1 MIENLTQVFNRLLAA
16 GLKLKARKCNLFAT
30 EVEYLGHIVSA
41 EGIATH
47 PDKIKAVKEWEVP
60 SNVSELRSFLGFC
73 GYYRRFVENFSAIA
87 KPLHDLTKKG
97 SLFRWSDDCQ
107 TAFDILR
114 KKLTTSPVLAHPN
127 FKERFILD
135 TDASNYAIG
144 AVLSQKQNGIERPI
158 AYAYA
163 WPNLKGNIVLPER
176 NYWL

>member
-1 MIENLTQVFNRLLAA
+1 MQPICYRS
-16 GLKLKARKCNLFAT
+16 R
-30 EVEYLGHIVSA
+30 ISA

-47 PDKIKAVKEWEVP
+47 PDKIKAVKEWEFP

-73 GYYRRFVENFSAIA
+73 SYYRRFVENVAAIA

-97 SLFRWSDDCQ
+97 SLFKWTDDCQ

-114 KKLTTSPVLAHPN
+114 KKLSTSPVLAHPD

-144 AVLSQKQNGIERPI
+144 AVLS
-158 AYAYA
+158 
-163 WPNLKGNIVLPER
+163 
-176 NYWL
+176 